1 MKKLLALLLC
11 CLCLHAMAHNTTL
24 SKLNEVN
31 RCWAEQPDVAANALP
46 SWQPQSEHEWI
57 RTHLRLVE
65 ATLRQR
71 DVRHLSAAQ
80 QRHRF
85 QCLDHLRT
93 YWQTGNFPINDQYAF
108 RTPIFIDPYDN
119 FCAVGYLL
127 KASGNEGVSR
137 MIAAKT
143 NLAYVKEMKY
153 PEVGAWAADNGFTVA
168 ELAWIQPGYPP
179 SVPCGQVGDG
189 VFGHINEL
197 YADNAAGKLYVG
209 GNFSLTEGGIINE
222 SIAYVTESG
231 GTYTWHQMGTGVTG
245 EVRAITQYN
254 GAIYAAGHFSVGG
267 TPANVAVWNG
277 TTWTAAGCVDGVI
290 YDLAV
295 AGDVLY
301 AAGDFGACGGG
312 STSRSLARWNGTN
325 WQMIPGVIGRINTL
339 EPVGSGLLLGG
350 SFTAGTATNV
360 ARWTP
365 EASFTALAGNL
376 NNEVMDMEFYNDS
389 LYAVCRRTH
398 STDTTS
404 LFMKLRTDGWYTALT
419 HEEEIASFFPDD
431 APVSFNTLC
440 GEDGRLNMG
449 GQFYYYPMIGTV
461 GQGCYN
467 IGAYGNWIA
476 VDSVVNKMT
485 IFKGQLIAAGAF
497 KKGNGGGWGGYTVT
511 LNNIARRAATSSV
524 NQPMQEVAPT
534 TLHPNPARTGAQ
546 VTTTAQWN
554 GAHYRVADATGR
566 TVAEGNVTKA
576 TIDLPNVP
584 AGLYIVTMITTAGQK
599 QTTKLT
605 IQ

>member
-1 MKKLLALLLC
+1 MKKLFSLLLC

-24 SKLNEVN
+24 AKLTEVN
-31 RCWAEQPDVAANALP
+31 RCWAEQPDVQPDALP
-46 SWQPQSEHEWI
+46 AWQPQSEHEWI

-85 QCLDHLRT
+85 QCLDNLHT

-168 ELAWIQPGYPP
+168 ELAWIQPGYPS

-189 VFGHINEL
+189 VWGHINEL

-245 EVRAITQYN
+245 EVHAITQYH

-277 TTWTAAGCVDGVI
+277 TTWTAAGCVDGVV

-301 AAGDFGACGGG
+301 AAGDFGACGSGAG
-312 STSRSLARWNGTN
+312 RSLARWNGTD
-325 WQMIPGVIGRINTL
+325 WQIIPGITGRVNTL
-339 EPVGSGLLLGG
+339 EPVGTGLLLGG
-350 SFTAGTATNV
+350 AFTVGTATNV

-376 NNEVMDMEFYNDS
+376 NNEVMDMEYYQDT
-389 LYAVCRRTH
+389 LYAVCRHTH
-398 STDTTS
+398 ATDSTS
-404 LFMKLRTDGWYTALT
+404 LFMKLRTDGWHFGFAYA
-419 HEEEIASFFPDD
+419 ENIVGFWRDD
-431 APVSFNTLC
+431 APLSFNTLC
-440 GEDGRLNMG
+440 GEAGKLNMG
-449 GQFYYYPMIGTV
+449 GRFFYYPMMGINGH
-461 GQGCYN
+461 GCFN
-467 IGAYGNWIA
+467 IGDEGNWLD
-476 VDSVVNKMT
+476 VDSTVNKMT
-485 IFKGQLIAAGAF
+485 VFKGQLITAGAF
-497 KKGNGGGWGGYTVT
+497 KKGNGGGWSGYTVT

-524 NQPMQEVAPT
+524 SQPVYGIAENIS
-534 TLHPNPARTGAQ
+534 LHPNPARTGTQ
-546 VTTTAQWN
+546 VATTAQWN
-554 GAHYRVADATGR
+554 GAHYRIADATGR
-566 TVAEGNVTKA
+566 TVAEGNVAQA
-576 TIDLPNVP
+576 TIPLPNVP
-584 AGLYIVTMITTAGQK
+584 AGLYIVTVITTAGQK
-599 QTTKLT
+599 QTTKLS